1 MALFNSLCRLE
12 NLMGCCRQ
20 TNIDWLEPHETNL
33 VQFTMLY
40 MYNYKPM
47 CQKVTTILIRFV
59 HLFYFDRTYVV
70 SYCGRDK
77 LAKIGRDHNQK
88 WPKSQSQPVHNDH
101 FLPPDLTG
109 QSAPV
114 RYVVHC
120 TALAPNVFFDHF
132 LGWQR
137 RQDNTWRK
145 YEATVWRLESGWVHF
160 CMLLVCNHIRQFII
174 SHALFRLIE
183 YRILS
188 VCVSM

>member
-1 MALFNSLCRLE
+1 MKQTWYSFLYYTFTNQCARKWQQFWFALF
-12 NLMGCCRQ
+12 
-20 TNIDWLEPHETNL
+20 I
-33 VQFTMLY
+33 F
-40 MYNYKPM
+40 
-47 CQKVTTILIRFV
+47 F
-59 HLFYFDRTYVV
+59 FFDRTYVV

-145 YEATVWRLESGWVHF
+145 YEATVWRFESGWIWIYF
-160 CMLLVCNHIRQFII
+160 YIPLPRLYSPRRGWNLQTISGRIGLLKLPRDV
-174 SHALFRLIE
+174 
-183 YRILS
+183 
-188 VCVSM
+188 